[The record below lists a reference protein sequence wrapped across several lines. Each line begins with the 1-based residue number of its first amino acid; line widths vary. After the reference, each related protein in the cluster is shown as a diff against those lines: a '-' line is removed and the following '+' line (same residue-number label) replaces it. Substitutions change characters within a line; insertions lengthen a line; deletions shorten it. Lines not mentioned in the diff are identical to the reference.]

1 MLHFHDTH
9 LGLVIK
15 TGLVTGIL
23 SLTVSSLLFYLFL
36 NTQLIIRTIIEP
48 RQILFFLII
57 IIYGMRLLQI
67 TKFLVNYKLSVLTA
81 LNHKNKN
88 ANELN
93 CYNFVS
99 KQEGIAV
106 GRTFAALKDYQVDGN
121 KEMIA
126 IGLMNMV
133 GSSTS
138 CYVTTGAHANMNK
151 LGTKLQKR

>member
-1 MLHFHDTH
+1 
-9 LGLVIK
+9 
-15 TGLVTGIL
+15 
-23 SLTVSSLLFYLFL
+23 
-36 NTQLIIRTIIEP
+36 
-48 RQILFFLII
+48 
-57 IIYGMRLLQI
+57 
-67 TKFLVNYKLSVLTA
+67 
-81 LNHKNKN
+81 
-88 ANELN
+88 LN